1 MKDFPEVSK
10 EEMAEIRREALE
22 FAGIGLYRY
31 SFDGIVHFMDRG
43 ALRILDLEDRFA
55 DPAEVRGKNIS
66 DLIVYKGPRGYLRSQ
81 IREHGHVRDMEYPF
95 ETLTGRVR
103 WALHDSYLVRDEK
116 TNIELIQVIVRD
128 VTKRKRA
135 ELALADQKERLAVT
149 LRCIG
154 DGVIT
159 TDIDGNVVLLNTR
172 AEELTA
178 WSQEDAFGKPL
189 SEVFRIINQKTRVLC
204 ENPVSKVLQTGQ
216 TVGLANDTM
225 LVARDGSERIIAD
238 SGAPIR
244 DQESRIVGVVLVFRD
259 VTKQYH
265 LEEEMQRIE
274 RLSSL
279 GVLAGGIA
287 HDFNNFLMGILGSF
301 SMIQLVADN
310 PEVERLAHVG
320 ESAAERARDLTSQ
333 LLTFAK
339 GGVPIRR
346 TMSLI
351 NLAEE
356 TVAFTL
362 RGSKVGFE
370 LTPAADLWLANI
382 DESQIC
388 QVVSNLVL
396 NAEQAM
402 PNGGTIEVSCSNFS
416 AEPDVDLP
424 LQPGRYL
431 KLSIEDE
438 GIGIPDDLL
447 PQIFDPFF
455 TTKQKGSGLGLSTCF
470 SIIQKHG
477 GHVRVESALGEG
489 TRFEVFLPAA
499 VEDEAPDD
507 EDETPS
513 IQLRTGRILVMDD
526 DPVVRDVLD
535 SMLSVLDF
543 KVEFAPD
550 GAAAIERYRSAL
562 DSDEAFDMVILD
574 LTVPGGMGGKEAAEK
589 LLEID
594 ADVRAI
600 ASSGYSTDA
609 VMSDFRSFGFVGA
622 IAKPYN
628 VDALEQLLYSLM
640 DEET

>member
-1 MKDFPEVSK
+1 
-10 EEMAEIRREALE
+10 
-22 FAGIGLYRY
+22 
-31 SFDGIVHFMDRG
+31 
-43 ALRILDLEDRFA
+43 
-55 DPAEVRGKNIS
+55 
-66 DLIVYKGPRGYLRSQ
+66 
-81 IREHGHVRDMEYPF
+81 MEYPF